1 MRFEVIQAVEKEPKI
16 GTRKLAETFKCGR
29 TQIQLILKN
38 KDHIKDLYFSNV
50 NSNRAQCQKRTRKSE
65 YADINEA
72 LLEWYQLA
80 ISRNIFPDGTILT
93 EKAIQIAERLGF
105 DNFTASSGWLTR
117 WKARNS
123 IKQRIISGESGDVR
137 SDTVESWF
145 ERIPC
150 VVEGYE
156 PRDIWNCDETGLFW
170 RALPD
175 KGLAVKNQECKGGK
189 ESKLRITALFFVNA
203 LGESESPPIVI
214 WKSENPRCFKGI
226 DKSKLPV
233 WYYAQK
239 KSWMNSEILH
249 DILIET
255 ITSQEISFAAYG
267 QCRVSSTKCC

>member
-1 MRFEVIQAVEKEPKI
+1 MIQAVEKEPKI
-16 GTRKLAETFKCGR
+16 ETRKLAETFKCGR

-50 NSNRAQCQKRTRKSE
+50 DSNRAQCRKRTRKSE

-72 LLEWYQLA
+72 LLELA

-123 IKQRIISGESGDVR
+123 SGESGDVR
-137 SDTVESWF
+137 SDTVESGSSVYHVSSNL
-145 ERIPC
+145 EISGTVMKPGR
-150 VVEGYE
+150 
-156 PRDIWNCDETGLFW
+156 
-170 RALPD
+170 
-175 KGLAVKNQECKGGK
+175 K
-189 ESKLRITALFFVNA
+189 ESRMRITALFFVNA

-249 DILIET
+249 D
-255 ITSQEISFAAYG
+255 TSQEISFAAYG